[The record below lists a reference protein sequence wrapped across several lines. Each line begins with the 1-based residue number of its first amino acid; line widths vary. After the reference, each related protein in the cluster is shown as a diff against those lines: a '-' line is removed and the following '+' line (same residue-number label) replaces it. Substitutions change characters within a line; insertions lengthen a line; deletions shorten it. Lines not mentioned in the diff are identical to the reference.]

1 VLSQRQEVILK
12 LLIEDYIRT
21 AQPVGSKYLNKQYN
35 IGVSD
40 ATVRNELAALEHMGF
55 IRAPHTSAG
64 RIPTE
69 NGYVYYLQN
78 LRNKKFELKGAP
90 LKDMAQPGT
99 SPTEQSLKRL
109 AKRLSELSGETALV
123 SIDQNWTYQ
132 VGVSN
137 LFSKPDFASMEL
149 VQGLSQVVDQFD
161 EVMTEL
167 YGHVPD
173 VPKVYVGSENPFG
186 DQISAVVVSY
196 TLRGNEKGMIGLLGP
211 LRMNYSKNIALLE
224 RAKQLIDESDL

>member
-1 VLSQRQEVILK
+1 MLSQRRELILK

-40 ATVRNELAALEHMGF
+40 ATVRNELAALELEGF

-69 NGYVYYLQN
+69 AGYVYYLQN
-78 LRNKKFELKGAP
+78 LRNKKFVLEGAP
-90 LKDMAQPGT
+90 LKGMARTGA
-99 SPTEQSLKRL
+99 SPTEQSLKQL
-109 AKRLSELSGETALV
+109 AKRLSEISGETALV

>member
-1 VLSQRQEVILK
+1 MLSSRKELILK
-12 LLIEDYIRT
+12 LLIEDYIRL
-21 AQPVGSKYLNKQYN
+21 AQPVGSKYLNKEYN

-40 ATVRNELAALEHMGF
+40 ATVRNELAALELEGY

-69 NGYVYYLQN
+69 QGYVYYLQH
-78 LRNKKFELKGAP
+78 LRSKKFVLQGTP
-90 LKDMAQPGT
+90 LKDMAKPGE

-137 LFSKPDFASMEL
+137 LFNKPDFASMEL
-149 VQGLSQVVDQFD
+149 VQGLSHVVDQFD
-161 EVMTEL
+161 EVMTQL

-173 VPKVYVGSENPFG
+173 VPKVYVGSDNPFG

-196 TLRGNEKGMIGLLGP
+196 TLRNNEKGMIGLLGP

-224 RAKQLIDESDL
+224 RAKQLIDETNL